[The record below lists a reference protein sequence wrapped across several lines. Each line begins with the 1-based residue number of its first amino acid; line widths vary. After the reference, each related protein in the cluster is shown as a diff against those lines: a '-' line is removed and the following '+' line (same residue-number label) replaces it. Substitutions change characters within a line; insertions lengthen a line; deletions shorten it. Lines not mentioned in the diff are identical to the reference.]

1 MIRKIKKYR
10 IRYRVASN
18 ISQSYSKDRRK
29 AGDLI
34 FLYIFKNVLIITL
47 TVPLPVREGL
57 EVIKFRTKTMKTRNV
72 SSILII
78 LLAVIRSA
86 AQTSGCTDPLAI
98 NFNSGAT
105 LNDGSCSYNKASV
118 TPDESY
124 ILDGSIPETSGLIL
138 WNGYLWTH
146 NDNSDNN
153 IYCLD
158 TANGSLIKSY
168 HPGMVKNNDWEEI
181 SEDENYIYI
190 GDFGNNS
197 GDRQDLK
204 ILRIDKSSLLQE
216 MPLVDSIMFS
226 YSDQT
231 DFTPGSNN
239 TDFDCEAFIVST
251 DSIYLFTK
259 QWISKKT
266 SLYALPKSPGIYTAG
281 LKESLN
287 VDGLVTGSVLLEGHE
302 VVVLSGYSDNL
313 SPFFYLLYDFSGN
326 DFFNG
331 NRRKIDILLPYH
343 QVEGITTGDGIKFYV
358 SNEAFSLLPLIN
370 IHQELHIFDLS
381 PFLGNYL
388 GISGPLPDNENKY
401 IISPNPAHDYVIIK
415 SLPDMI
421 SEDVFL
427 INMAGQ
433 IVLTDKINSE
443 YSEINISGISAGIY
457 ILKIGND
464 KRNCF
469 KVIKE

>member
-1 MIRKIKKYR
+1 M
-10 IRYRVASN
+10 
-18 ISQSYSKDRRK
+18 
-29 AGDLI
+29 
-34 FLYIFKNVLIITL
+34 
-47 TVPLPVREGL
+47 
-57 EVIKFRTKTMKTRNV
+57 
-72 SSILII
+72 
-78 LLAVIRSA
+78 
-86 AQTSGCTDPLAI
+86 
-98 NFNSGAT
+98 
-105 LNDGSCSYNKASV
+105 
-118 TPDESY
+118 
-124 ILDGSIPETSGLIL
+124 
-138 WNGYLWTH
+138 
-146 NDNSDNN
+146 
-153 IYCLD
+153 
-158 TANGSLIKSY
+158 
-168 HPGMVKNNDWEEI
+168 
-181 SEDENYIYI
+181 
-190 GDFGNNS
+190 
-197 GDRQDLK
+197 
-204 ILRIDKSSLLQE
+204 
-216 MPLVDSIMFS
+216 
-226 YSDQT
+226 
-231 DFTPGSNN
+231 
-239 TDFDCEAFIVST
+239 
-251 DSIYLFTK
+251 
-259 QWISKKT
+259 
-266 SLYALPKSPGIYTAG
+266 
-281 LKESLN
+281 
-287 VDGLVTGSVLLEGHE
+287 
-302 VVVLSGYSDNL
+302 VVLSGYSDNL